1 MINVNNQRGTDSY
14 YVGSAIFHKRLLS
27 GAELFALKLI
37 SSLMGF
43 DLPLIL
49 FFLKYKKFIEVSMRV
64 LKVSKL

>member
-14 YVGSAIFHKRLLS
+14 YVGSAIFSQKI
-27 GAELFALKLI
+27 AEWCRIVRAKLI

-49 FFLKYKKFIEVSMRV
+49 FFLKYKKFIEVSMRA
-64 LKVSKL
+64 L